1 MVSSSPSSSLTVV
14 SVPLLSPTFEQ
25 PDEGAELFSC
35 RVKTGLWNGNRTS
48 VDNDG
53 VVVVEV
59 IEREGCGSSG
69 GTRRGE
75 SSTSSTR
82 HEALRWS

>member
-1 MVSSSPSSSLTVV
+1 MVV

-35 RVKTGLWNGNRTS
+35 RVKTGLWNIDRVRAAS
-48 VDNDG
+48 D
-53 VVVVEV
+53 VVFVVEV
-59 IEREGCGSSG
+59 IEGGGSESSG

-82 HEALRWS
+82 HEAIRRC